1 MRVHKANILL
11 LGTLVFL
18 SGCDQQSPAKVRQPK
33 PHLVEIL
40 SAQPADIELERI
52 RTGTLEAFQTINIYN
67 QEEGIVKQILPREG
81 DSVKRDDLL
90 ITLDDQ
96 LLKAQLQRARAVT
109 QQARKELQRTSSL
122 IKRNLTARSE
132 LTQKETDLAVA
143 KADEQVI
150 ATRLGYTRIKS
161 PIDGVVTARH
171 TEPGNLA
178 EKSSL
183 LLTLADLSSLRL
195 KVDVSELLINQ
206 LKTGMP
212 VDIEIDALRHL
223 NQGNSFAVS
232 GKVSR
237 IYPTI
242 DPATR
247 SGTLEISLD
256 PAPQG
261 ARPGQFARVKFRI
274 ARQQILL
281 LPFASLRQSDTGS
294 YVYIV
299 DNNDTVQQ
307 RPLQTGLKAGEQV
320 EVLAGLNPGDKVIT
334 RGYTNL
340 KPGMKVTIVTGVSS
354 QQADGVAT
362 E

>member
-1 MRVHKANILL
+1 MFCKPYILL
-11 LGTLVFL
+11 FGAILMLA
-18 SGCDQQSPAKVRQPK
+18 GCDQPPPAKARIPK
-33 PHLVEIL
+33 PHLVEVL
-40 SAQPADIELERI
+40 SVQPVDIELERV

-81 DSVKRDDLL
+81 DTVKRDDLL

-96 LLKAQLQRARAVT
+96 LLSAQLQRARAVR
-109 QQARKELQRTSSL
+109 QQAEKELQRISGL

-195 KVDVSELLINQ
+195 KVDVSELLLNQ
-206 LKTGMP
+206 LIPDMP
-212 VDIEIDALRHL
+212 VDIEIDALRSA
-223 NQGNSFAVS
+223 NRSNSFEVS

-242 DPATR
+242 DPTTR
-247 SGTLEISLD
+247 SGTLEISLN

-261 ARPGQFARVKFRI
+261 ARPGQFARVKFQI
-274 ARQQILL
+274 ARQQVLL
-281 LPFASLRQSDTGS
+281 LPFASLRQSDSGS
-294 YVYIV
+294 YVYIIDS
-299 DNNDTVQQ
+299 DNNVQI
-307 RPLQTGLKAGEQV
+307 RPLQTGLKAGEQI
-320 EVLAGLNPGDKVIT
+320 EVLAGLQPGERVIT
-334 RGYTNL
+334 RGFTNL
-340 KPGMKVTIVTGVSS
+340 KAGMQVTVVDRGTDNQNGTS
-354 QQADGVAT
+354 AP
-362 E
+362 

>member
-1 MRVHKANILL
+1 MFCKPYILL
-11 LGTLVFL
+11 FGAILILA
-18 SGCDQQSPAKVRQPK
+18 GCDQPPSAKARIPK
-33 PHLVEIL
+33 PHLVEVL
-40 SAQPADIELERI
+40 SVQPVDIELERV

-81 DSVKRDDLL
+81 DTVKRDDLL

-96 LLKAQLQRARAVT
+96 LLSAQLQRARAVR
-109 QQARKELQRTSSL
+109 QQAEKELQRISGL

-195 KVDVSELLINQ
+195 KVDVSELLLNQ
-206 LKTGMP
+206 LIPDMP
-212 VDIEIDALRHL
+212 VDIEIDALRSA
-223 NQGNSFAVS
+223 NRSNSFEVS

-242 DPATR
+242 DPTTR
-247 SGTLEISLD
+247 SGTLEISLN

-261 ARPGQFARVKFRI
+261 ARPGQFARVKFQI
-274 ARQQILL
+274 ARQQVLL
-281 LPFASLRQSDTGS
+281 LPFASLRQSDSGS
-294 YVYIV
+294 YVYIIDS
-299 DNNDTVQQ
+299 DNNVQI
-307 RPLQTGLKAGEQV
+307 RPLQTGLKAGEQI
-320 EVLAGLNPGDKVIT
+320 EVLAGLQPGERVIT
-334 RGYTNL
+334 RGFTNL
-340 KPGMKVTIVTGVSS
+340 KAGMQVIVVDRGTDNQNGTS
-354 QQADGVAT
+354 AP
-362 E
+362 

>member
-1 MRVHKANILL
+1 MSQKALLLL
-11 LGTLVFL
+11 LGAIVLL
-18 SGCDQQSPAKVRQPK
+18 SGCDQQSPAKARQPK
-33 PHLVEIL
+33 PHLVEVL
-40 SAQPADIELERI
+40 SAQPANIELERV

-81 DSVKRDDLL
+81 DTVKRDDLL
-90 ITLDDQ
+90 ITLDGQ
-96 LLKAQLQRARAVT
+96 LLNAQLQRARAVR
-109 QQARKELQRTSSL
+109 QQAEKELQRISGL

-161 PIDGVVTARH
+161 PIDGVVTSRH

-183 LLTLADLSSLRL
+183 LLSIADLSSLRL
-195 KVDVSELLINQ
+195 KVDISELLLNQ
-206 LKTGMP
+206 LKIDMP
-212 VDIEIDALRHL
+212 VEMEIDALRSA
-223 NQGNSFAVS
+223 NQGNAFAVS

-247 SGTLEISLD
+247 SGTLEISLS
-256 PAPQG
+256 PAPEG
-261 ARPGQFARVKFRI
+261 ARPGQFVRVKFRI
-274 ARQQILL
+274 ARQQVLL
-281 LPFASLRQSDTGS
+281 LPYASLRQADTGS
-294 YVYIV
+294 YVYIADS
-299 DNNDTVQQ
+299 DNKVQI
-307 RPLQTGLKAGEQV
+307 RPLQTGLKAGEQI
-320 EVLAGLNPGDKVIT
+320 EVLTGLNPGDKVIT
-334 RGYTNL
+334 RGFTNL
-340 KPGMKVTIVTGVSS
+340 KPGLQVTIVNEAVE
-354 QQADGVAT
+354 QKPDGAAA